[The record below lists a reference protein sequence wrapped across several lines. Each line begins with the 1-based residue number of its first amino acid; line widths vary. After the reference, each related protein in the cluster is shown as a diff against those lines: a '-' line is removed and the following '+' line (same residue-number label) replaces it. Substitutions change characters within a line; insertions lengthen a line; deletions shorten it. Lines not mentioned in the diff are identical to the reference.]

1 MATSIAPFD
10 ASTFETEVPERAR
23 LMRWLPWL
31 LLAAGLLATALVWL
45 NSRSDHRAA
54 AKREFEAEAAAMV
67 RTIEGRLQATDQLLR
82 GIVGIF
88 TATPAFDRPA
98 FQAYVEAQQL
108 RSRHPGV
115 LGLGFATPVPAA
127 TLDQHV
133 LAVRNEGFPAYA
145 VTPPGGGLLLAPL
158 AHFGPDLRAM
168 GFDLFSDPLRRSAME
183 KAQDTATV
191 VMTPPLALVPETTG
205 AERGLAVFVPAFRR
219 SNGASTSELVGWAYA
234 PLLVKP
240 FVESGFASHDD
251 QWRTRLH
258 IHIYH
263 GHTFG
268 SGALLY
274 DSQSDNEPAAVEKG
288 LSMVWQVEFGGQT
301 WSVRIDALPAYVPA
315 MVTAA
320 GLRILAAGS
329 LLSAILAVLAHI
341 LVTSHR
347 RVAEALEKSA
357 KANESLAESK
367 RRFRVL
373 ANSVP
378 VLIWVSEADGT
389 RTWFSRQWLD
399 FTGCDPN
406 LGAPYKWSDFIH
418 PEDKA
423 HALQAIAA
431 ACGDGEPFS
440 LEYRLAHI
448 DGTYHWVMDSGTPRF
463 NEKGEVGGYMG
474 SSVDINARKQA
485 EAGIFEREALL
496 RSIYDASSAAIF
508 LVNPEGRIVHANNR
522 MAEIF
527 CQPLR
532 NLIGNEYVSLIAPP
546 ERDMARKKMH
556 AILARGTPM
565 VNVERL
571 YWRPDGSLFWGLLTG
586 RPLVNSKGEN
596 CGLVGVVSD
605 ITARKEAEAGMALAA
620 RVFEACH
627 EGIFITDASKRIISV
642 NEAFST
648 ITGYPAP
655 EALGK
660 SIPWLASKRHHETFF
675 AGIDHALDSTDHWEG
690 EIWNKHRDGPIYPAW
705 MAITRVTRPDGRI
718 ANYVAIFS
726 DISERKKTEARMHHL
741 AHYDYLTDL
750 PNRALLI
757 ERMALLLST
766 ARRYGKHFA
775 VLFADL
781 DLFKQVNDEY
791 GHNVGDA
798 LLIEVARRLKAITR
812 DSDTVSR
819 QGGDEFV
826 ILVPELHEPVKLL
839 ELGEKLRSAIAQPY
853 VIQGH
858 RLTVAVSIGI
868 AIYPRDGDS
877 VDDIMRSADAA
888 MYRAK
893 NAGHNKIRFAANGN
907 APAEARHTDDQDGG
921 SGRPLYLVKSGS

>member
-1 MATSIAPFD
+1 MPQSIAPFD
-10 ASTFETEVPERAR
+10 PSTFEPEGVPERAR

-31 LLAAGLLATALVWL
+31 LLTAGLLATALVWW
-45 NSRSDHRAA
+45 NSRSDQKAA
-54 AKREFEAEAAAMV
+54 VKREFETEAASLV
-67 RTIEGRLQATDQLLR
+67 RALESRLQATDQLLR
-82 GIVGIF
+82 GVGGLF
-88 TATPAFDRPA
+88 TAAPTFDRPA

-108 RSRHPGV
+108 RSAHPGV
-115 LGLGFATPVPAA
+115 LGVGFASIVPAA
-127 TLDQHV
+127 DLYAHV
-133 LAVRNEGFPAYA
+133 QAVRNEGFPNYTVLPNGDA
-145 VTPPGGGLLLAPL
+145 PFLAPL
-158 AHFGPDLRAM
+158 AHMSPDSRAM
-168 GFDLFSDPLRRSAME
+168 GFDLLSEPIRRDAMERARTSRSAAMTGRIALAPE
-183 KAQDTATV
+183 TPTAELG
-191 VMTPPLALVPETTG
+191 LALFT
-205 AERGLAVFVPAFRR
+205 PAFRHG
-219 SNGASTSELVGWAYA
+219 NGNGDLVGWAYA
-234 PLLVKP
+234 PVSIRP
-240 FVESGFASHDD
+240 FVENAFITGDE
-251 QWRTRLH
+251 QWQNRLH
-258 IHIYH
+258 VRIYD
-263 GHTFG
+263 GRTFG
-268 SGALLY
+268 SGSLLY
-274 DSQSDNEPAAVEKG
+274 DSRSDSETEAEKT
-288 LSMVWQVEFGGQT
+288 LTAVWQMDFGGQS
-301 WSVRIDALPAYVPA
+301 WSLRIEALPGYSSGLL
-315 MVTAA
+315 TAA
-320 GLRILAAGS
+320 NLRVLAGGT
-329 LLSAILAVLAHI
+329 LLSVILAVLAHI
-341 LVTSHR
+341 LMLSHH

-357 KANESLAESK
+357 KANENLAESK

-373 ANSVP
+373 ANAVP
-378 VLIWVSEADGT
+378 VLIWVSEADGR

-406 LGAPYKWSDFIH
+406 LGAPYQWSDFIH
-418 PEDKA
+418 PEDKTRV
-423 HALQAIAA
+423 LQTIAEA
-431 ACGDGEPFS
+431 SGDGEPFS

-463 NEKGEVGGYMG
+463 NDKGELGGFMG

-485 EAGIFEREALL
+485 EAAVFEREALL

-508 LVNPEGRIVHANNR
+508 LVNPEGRIVHANSR

-527 CQPLR
+527 GQPLR
-532 NLIGNEYVSLIAPP
+532 SIIGNEYVALIAPP
-546 ERDMARKKMH
+546 ERDSARKKMQ

-571 YWRPDGSLFWGLLTG
+571 YWRPDGKLFWGLLTG
-586 RPLVNSKGEN
+586 RPLLNSKGEN

-605 ITARKEAEAGMALAA
+605 ITARKEAEAGMALAS
-620 RVFEACH
+620 RVFESCH
-627 EGIFITDASKRIISV
+627 EGIFITDAQKRIVSV
-642 NEAFST
+642 NEAFT
-648 ITGYPAP
+648 KITGFPAS
-655 EALGK
+655 EAIGK
-660 SIPWLASKRHHETFF
+660 PLSWLASKRHHETFF
-675 AGIDHALDSTDHWEG
+675 AGIAHALESTDHWEG

-705 MAITRVTRPDGRI
+705 TAITRVTRPDGGV
-718 ANYVAIFS
+718 ANYVAIFT

-757 ERMALLLST
+757 ERMSLLLST

-791 GHNVGDA
+791 GHNIGDA

-853 VIQGH
+853 LIQGH

-893 NAGHNKIRFAANGN
+893 NAGHNKIRFATNGS
-907 APAEARHTDDQDGG
+907 APPADAARAAAQEEAGA
-921 SGRPLYLVKSGS
+921 GRPLYLVRNS